1 MRFMN
6 SLKLY
11 LAALLLS
18 SFGLKLNAQKSLSF
32 KSADGLT
39 VYAKLY
45 EAADKNAKIMLLCH
59 QARSS
64 KSEYKETAAMFNK
77 LGYTCLAIDQ
87 RSGDTTGVN
96 ETVIEARKTGMPT
109 SYLDAEA
116 DILAAIDFLHS
127 TYKKK
132 ITIVG
137 SSYSASMIIK
147 IASDNSEKIEK
158 LVAFSPGEYFED
170 KNYLQNALVNLNVPL
185 FITGGEG
192 EEKQIIQILSGV
204 ENKNIM
210 FLKPVKGGRHGAKTL
225 SPGTRSSSVY
235 WAELTKF
242 LK

>member
-1 MRFMN
+1 MRYSN
-6 SLKLY
+6 SLKLF
-11 LAALLLS
+11 LGVLILLS
-18 SFGLKLNAQKSLSF
+18 FGPILNAQKSINF
-32 KSADGLT
+32 KSSDGLT
-39 VYAKLY
+39 VFAKLY
-45 EAADKNAKIMLLCH
+45 ETADKNSKIMLLCH
-59 QARSS
+59 QARSG
-64 KSEYKETAAMFNK
+64 KTEYKETAAVFNK

-87 RSGDTTGVN
+87 RSGDTTGFN

-116 DILAAIDFLHS
+116 DILAAIQFLYS

-137 SSYSASMIIK
+137 SSYSASLIIK

-170 KNYLQNALVNLNVPL
+170 KNFLKNALVNLKIPV

-192 EEKQIIQILSGV
+192 EEKELIQILSAI
-204 ENKNIM
+204 ENKNII
-210 FLKPVKGGRHGAKTL
+210 FLKPLKGGKHGAKTL
-225 SPGTRSSSVY
+225 LPENKTSSLY